1 MYTEKNMKKKYKT
14 ILYYLGVVA
23 GALVILYNY
32 NVVINLDNINF
43 SSADAYIIYTIIKR
57 SVELAV
63 VVGVCKAM
71 QYNISGVVL
80 LILAGGITGGCIS
93 RETLKSSNSGILNSS
108 ILTSGISHMFLYSM
122 IVTSI
127 VILYYIIA
135 KIFVADK
142 GCDKDSLY
150 ARLHGSIRGY
160 ALIITILLINILLEV
175 KILKF
180 F

>member
-1 MYTEKNMKKKYKT
+1 
-14 ILYYLGVVA
+14 
-23 GALVILYNY
+23 
-32 NVVINLDNINF
+32 
-43 SSADAYIIYTIIKR
+43 
-57 SVELAV
+57 
-63 VVGVCKAM
+63 
-71 QYNISGVVL
+71 
-80 LILAGGITGGCIS
+80 
-93 RETLKSSNSGILNSS
+93 
-108 ILTSGISHMFLYSM
+108 M